1 MFNFWS
7 PKVLKCQIYEDNV
20 LVDLSKLHGVVLEGL
35 VHAIYPLWRTSPEST
50 IWYGVEVYK
59 RKSIFDF
66 PHIEIDIEAYIR
78 DDTRMFGR
86 RQISINKTNIG
97 NKIGRKIRI
106 QPNDTLIKKWSDN
119 VEVAFVV

>member
-7 PKVLKCQIYEDNV
+7 PAVLKCQIYEDNV
-20 LVDLSKLHGVVLEGL
+20 LVDLSILHGVVLEEL
-35 VHAIYPLWRTSPEST
+35 VHSIYPLWRTSPDSS
-50 IWYGVEVYK
+50 IWYGVEVYE
-59 RKSIFDF
+59 RKSLFNF
-66 PHIEIDIEAYIR
+66 PHIEINIEAYIR
-78 DDTRMFGR
+78 DDNRMFGR

-106 QPNDTLIKKWSDN
+106 EPKNTMLKKWSDN